1 MFEDYRAHAFEVD
14 ASIKAIFARRLFARE
29 KFAQLA
35 RERFVI
41 CAVALRGLMI
51 RFHFAGEIAQGGLGL
66 RAMFTVFVPVVRPQG
81 EKNANGNEDDLDQ
94 QAKERPLSAAEAHG
108 RESLP
113 KVKRVTMLQ
122 SYNVKRESR
131 TVNR

>member
-14 ASIKAIFARRLFARE
+14 ALIKAIFACRLFARE
-29 KFAQLA
+29 KFAQLG

-41 CAVALRGLMI
+41 WRVALRGLAVG
-51 RFHFAGEIAQGGLGL
+51 FHFSDKFAQGGHGL
-66 RAMFTVFVPVVRPQG
+66 RAMFAVFVPIVRPQG

-108 RESLP
+108 RESLL
-113 KVKRVTMLQ
+113 KVKRVTTLQ
-122 SYNVKRESR
+122 SYNVNRESR